1 MERREN
7 VFAVAFR
14 VLAQRPSLAVMM
26 FLQYA
31 IWGAWSVALSG
42 YLEKELGFGGQQ
54 IAWIYNT
61 LPLMNLIVP
70 FTAGQVADR
79 FMPAQYALA
88 LFHLLGGALLF
99 GLAFQREFVPM
110 TALMLAY
117 AFFYAP
123 TLALS
128 NSVAFRNLKDPE
140 VEFGPIR
147 VWGTI
152 GWIAAGG
159 LVNLMRNW
167 FGSLEWGIIDV
178 LALSGGI
185 SILAALLCLTLPHT
199 PPVKESTNP
208 LAFLKAFSLLRDPN
222 YRVFFII
229 ALIIATELPLYYILT
244 FPFLQAAG
252 GVVGITETNLPL
264 IMALVAQGAEVFT
277 IALILPA
284 VLPIWGVRKTMLL
297 GIFAWPARYAVF
309 ALAWAMHQ
317 EAPWTVW
324 LAVASL
330 ALHGF
335 CYVFFFVVAFIY
347 TDMVAPRDV
356 RSSAQA
362 LINVAVLGVGM
373 LIGGFF
379 AGWLKD
385 FFTTDGVTNY
395 TMVFLV
401 PTVITVLAGIAFAL
415 LFRERPAGEV
425 AVSSN

>member
-14 VLAQRPSLAVMM
+14 VLVERPSLAVMM

-31 IWGAWSVALSG
+31 IWGAWSVPLSG
-42 YLEKELGFGGQQ
+42 YLEKQLGFTGLGL
-54 IAWIYNT
+54 ALIYNA

-70 FTAGQVADR
+70 FTAGQLADR
-79 FMPAQYALA
+79 FMPAQRALA
-88 LFHLLGGALLF
+88 LFHLLGGLLLF
-99 GLAFQREFVPM
+99 GLAFQRELLPM

-152 GWIAAGG
+152 GWIVASWLVTFVRSNFQSLQWG
-159 LVNLMRNW
+159 L
-167 FGSLEWGIIDV
+167 IDIF
-178 LALSGGI
+178 ALSGGI
-185 SILAALLCLTLPHT
+185 SVLAALLSLTLPHT
-199 PPVKESTNP
+199 PPAKEAADP
-208 LAFLKAFSLLRDPN
+208 LAFRKAFGLLSDPN
-222 YRVFFII
+222 YRIFFII
-229 ALIIATELPLYYILT
+229 ALIVATELPLYYVLT
-244 FPFLQAAG
+244 FPFLQSAG
-252 GVVGITETNLPL
+252 SVVGITSENLPTWMT
-264 IMALVAQGAEVFT
+264 IAQIAEIFT
-277 IALILPA
+277 IALMLPA

-317 EAPWTVW
+317 QAPWTVW

-385 FFTTDGVTNY
+385 FFTEGGVTNY

-415 LFRERPAGEV
+415 LFREKPAGEV

>member
-14 VLAQRPSLAVMM
+14 VLVERPSLAVMM

-88 LFHLLGGALLF
+88 LFHLLGGVLLF

-152 GWIAAGG
+152 GWIVANWA
-159 LVNLMRNW
+159 VSFMRSN
-167 FGSLEWGIIDV
+167 FQSLQWGFIDV
-178 LALSGGI
+178 LALAGGI
-185 SILAALLCLTLPHT
+185 SVLAALLCLTLPHT
-199 PPVKESTNP
+199 PPTKEAADP
-208 LAFLKAFSLLRDPN
+208 LAFRKAFGLLRDPN

-229 ALIIATELPLYYILT
+229 ALIVATELPLYYVLT
-244 FPFLQAAG
+244 FPFLQSAG
-252 GVVGITETNLPL
+252 GVVGITSENLPTWMT
-264 IMALVAQGAEVFT
+264 IAQIAEIFT
-277 IALILPA
+277 IALMLPA

-317 EAPWTVW
+317 QAPWTVW

-385 FFTTDGVTNY
+385 LFTTGGVTNY

-415 LFRERPAGEV
+415 LFREKPAGEV

>member
-14 VLAQRPSLAVMM
+14 VLVERPSLAVMM

-31 IWGAWSVALSG
+31 IWGAWSVPLSG
-42 YLEKELGFGGQQ
+42 YLEKQLGFTGLGL
-54 IAWIYNT
+54 ALIYNA

-70 FTAGQVADR
+70 FTAGQLADR
-79 FMPAQYALA
+79 FMPAQRALA
-88 LFHLLGGALLF
+88 LFHLLGGLLLF
-99 GLAFQREFVPM
+99 GLAFQRELLPM

-152 GWIAAGG
+152 GWIVASWLVTFVRSNFQSLQWG
-159 LVNLMRNW
+159 L
-167 FGSLEWGIIDV
+167 IDIF
-178 LALSGGI
+178 ALSGGI
-185 SILAALLCLTLPHT
+185 SVLAALLSLILPHT
-199 PPVKESTNP
+199 PPAKEAADP
-208 LAFLKAFSLLRDPN
+208 LAFRKAFGLLSDPN
-222 YRVFFII
+222 YRIFFII
-229 ALIIATELPLYYILT
+229 ALIVATELPLYYVLT
-244 FPFLQAAG
+244 FPFLQSAG
-252 GVVGITETNLPL
+252 SVVGITSENLPTWMT
-264 IMALVAQGAEVFT
+264 IAQIAEIFT
-277 IALILPA
+277 IALMLPA

-317 EAPWTVW
+317 QAPWTVW

-385 FFTTDGVTNY
+385 FFTEGGVTNY

-415 LFRERPAGEV
+415 LFREKPAGEV

>member
-14 VLAQRPSLAVMM
+14 VLAERPSLAVMM

-79 FMPAQYALA
+79 FMPAQRALA
-88 LFHLLGGALLF
+88 LFHLLGGLLLF
-99 GLAFQREFVPM
+99 GLGFQRELIPM
-110 TALMLAY
+110 TALMLGY

-284 VLPIWGVRKTMLL
+284 ALPIWGVRKTMLL

-385 FFTTDGVTNY
+385 VFTTGGITNY

>member
-7 VFAVAFR
+7 VFIVAFR
-14 VLAQRPSLAVMM
+14 VLVERPSLAVMM

-31 IWGAWSVALSG
+31 IWGAWSVPLSG
-42 YLEKELGFGGQQ
+42 YLEKQLGFTGLGL
-54 IAWIYNT
+54 ALIYNA
-61 LPLMNLIVP
+61 LPLMSLIVP

-79 FMPAQYALA
+79 FMPAQRALA
-88 LFHLLGGALLF
+88 LFHLLGGLLLF
-99 GLAFQREFVPM
+99 GLAFQRELLPM

-128 NSVAFRNLKDPE
+128 NSIAFRNLKDPE

-152 GWIAAGG
+152 GWIVASWLVTFVRSNFQSLQWG
-159 LVNLMRNW
+159 L
-167 FGSLEWGIIDV
+167 IDIF
-178 LALSGGI
+178 ALSGGI
-185 SILAALLCLTLPHT
+185 SVLAALLSLILPHT
-199 PPVKESTNP
+199 PPAKEAADP
-208 LAFLKAFSLLRDPN
+208 LAFRKAFGLLSDPN

-229 ALIIATELPLYYILT
+229 ALIVATELPLYYVLT
-244 FPFLQAAG
+244 FPFLQSAG
-252 GVVGITETNLPL
+252 GVVGITSENLPTWMT
-264 IMALVAQGAEVFT
+264 IAQIAEIFT
-277 IALILPA
+277 IALMLPA

-385 FFTTDGVTNY
+385 FFT
-395 TMVFLV
+395 
-401 PTVITVLAGIAFAL
+401 AAA
-415 LFRERPAGEV
+415 
-425 AVSSN
+425 

>member
-14 VLAQRPSLAVMM
+14 VLVERPSLAVMM

-42 YLEKELGFGGQQ
+42 YLEQELGFAGLGL
-54 IAWIYNT
+54 ALIYNA

-79 FMPAQYALA
+79 FVPAQRALA
-88 LFHLLGGALLF
+88 LFHLLGGLLLF
-99 GLAFQREFVPM
+99 GLAFQRELLPM

-152 GWIAAGG
+152 GWIVANL
-159 LVNLMRNW
+159 LVTFMRSN
-167 FGSLEWGIIDV
+167 FQSLQWGVIDV
-178 LALSGGI
+178 FALAGGI
-185 SILAALLCLTLPHT
+185 SVLAAVLSLTLPHT
-199 PPVKESTNP
+199 PPARESSDP
-208 LAFLKAFSLLRDPN
+208 LAFTKAFGLLRDPN
-222 YRVFFII
+222 YRIFFII
-229 ALIIATELPLYYILT
+229 ALIVGTELPLYYVLT
-244 FPFLQAAG
+244 FPFLQSAG
-252 GVVGITETNLPL
+252 GVVGITSENLPSWMT
-264 IMALVAQGAEVFT
+264 IAQVAEIFT
-277 IALILPA
+277 IAFLLPA

-317 EAPWTVW
+317 QAPWTVW

-385 FFTTDGVTNY
+385 FFTTGGVTNY
-395 TMVFLV
+395 TLVFLV

>member
-14 VLAQRPSLAVMM
+14 VLVERPSLAVMM

-42 YLEKELGFGGQQ
+42 YLEQELGFAGLGL
-54 IAWIYNT
+54 ALIYNA

-88 LFHLLGGALLF
+88 LFHLLGGLLLF
-99 GLAFQREFVPM
+99 GLAFQRELLPM
-110 TALMLAY
+110 TTLMLAY

-147 VWGTI
+147 MWGTI
-152 GWIAAGG
+152 GWIVANL
-159 LVNLMRNW
+159 LVTFVRSN
-167 FGSLEWGIIDV
+167 FQSLQWGVIDV
-178 LALSGGI
+178 FALAGGI
-185 SILAALLCLTLPHT
+185 SVLAAVLSLTLPHT
-199 PPVKESTNP
+199 PPARESSDP
-208 LAFLKAFSLLRDPN
+208 LAFTKAFGLLRDPN
-222 YRVFFII
+222 YRIFFII
-229 ALIIATELPLYYILT
+229 ALIVGTELPLYYVLT
-244 FPFLQAAG
+244 FPFLQSAG
-252 GVVGITETNLPL
+252 GVVGITSENLPSWMT
-264 IMALVAQGAEVFT
+264 IAQVAEIFT
-277 IALILPA
+277 IAFMLPA

-317 EAPWTVW
+317 QAPWTVW

-385 FFTTDGVTNY
+385 VFTTGGVTNY

-401 PTVITVLAGIAFAL
+401 PTAITVLAGIAFAL
-415 LFRERPAGEV
+415 LFREKPAGEV

>member
-1 MERREN
+1 MERRES
-7 VFAVAFR
+7 VFLIAAR
-14 VLAQRPSLAVMM
+14 VLFERPTLAVMM

-31 IWGAWSVALSG
+31 IWGTWSVALAG
-42 YLEKELGFGGQQ
+42 YLEKELGFSGLGLSL
-54 IAWIYNT
+54 IYNA

-79 FMPAQYALA
+79 FMPAQRALA
-88 LFHLLGGALLF
+88 LFHLVGGGLLLA
-99 GLAFQREFVPM
+99 LAFQRELMPM
-110 TALMLAY
+110 TLLMLAY

-140 VEFGPIR
+140 IEFGPIR

-152 GWIAAGG
+152 GWIVA
-159 LVNLMRNW
+159 NW
-167 FGSLEWGIIDV
+167 GVTFLRSTFNSLEWGFIDV
-178 LALSGGI
+178 FAFAGAI
-185 SILAALLCLTLPHT
+185 SIIAALACLALPHT
-199 PPVKESTNP
+199 PPAKEATDP
-208 LAFLKAFSLLRDPN
+208 LAFVKAFSLLQDPN

-229 ALIIATELPLYYILT
+229 ALIVATELPLYYILT
-244 FPFLQAAG
+244 FPFLQEAG
-252 GVVGITETNLPL
+252 KVVGITPENLPTWMT
-264 IMALVAQGAEVFT
+264 IAQIAEIFT
-277 IALILPA
+277 IALMLPA

-317 EAPWTVW
+317 QAPWTVW

-347 TDMVAPRDV
+347 TDSVAPRDV

-362 LINVAVLGVGM
+362 LINVAVLGIGM

-385 FFTTDGVTNY
+385 YFTTDGMTNY

-401 PTVITVLAGIAFAL
+401 PTIITVLAGIAFAL
-415 LFRERPAGEV
+415 LFREKPAGET
-425 AVSSN
+425 AVQAN

>member
-1 MERREN
+1 MERRESAF
-7 VFAVAFR
+7 VIAFR
-14 VLAQRPSLAVMM
+14 VLLERPTLAVMM

-31 IWGAWSVALSG
+31 IWGTWSVALAG
-42 YLEKELGFGGQQ
+42 YLEKELGFTGLGL
-54 IAWIYNT
+54 ALIYNA

-79 FMPAQYALA
+79 FMPAQLALA
-88 LFHLLGGALLF
+88 LFHLLGGGLLIA
-99 GLAFQREFVPM
+99 LAFQRELMPM
-110 TALMLAY
+110 TLLMLGY
-117 AFFYAP
+117 AFCYAP

-140 VEFGPIR
+140 IEFGPIR

-152 GWIAAGG
+152 GWIVANW
-159 LVNLMRNW
+159 VVSFMRGTFN
-167 FGSLEWGIIDV
+167 SLEWGVIDV
-178 LALSGGI
+178 FVLAGGI
-185 SILAALLCLTLPHT
+185 SIVAALACLALPHT
-199 PPVKESTNP
+199 PPAKEATDP
-208 LAFLKAFSLLRDPN
+208 LAFTKAFGLLRDPN

-229 ALIIATELPLYYILT
+229 ALIVATELPLYYVLT

-252 GVVGITETNLPL
+252 GVVGITDKNLPSWMT
-264 IMALVAQGAEVFT
+264 IAQIAEIFT
-277 IALILPA
+277 IAFMLPA

-309 ALAWAMHQ
+309 ALAWAFHQ
-317 EAPWTVW
+317 TAPWTVW

-347 TDMVAPRDV
+347 TDSVAPRDV

-385 FFTTDGVTNY
+385 IFTRANVTNY
-395 TMVFLV
+395 TMVFFV

-415 LFRERPAGEV
+415 LFREKPAGEV
-425 AVSSN
+425 ASQTH

>member
-7 VFAVAFR
+7 VFVVAFR
-14 VLAQRPSLAVMM
+14 VLVERPSLAVMM

-31 IWGAWSVALSG
+31 IWGAWSVPLSG
-42 YLEKELGFGGQQ
+42 YLEKQLGFTGLGL
-54 IAWIYNT
+54 ALIYNA

-70 FTAGQVADR
+70 FTAGQLADR
-79 FMPAQYALA
+79 FMPAQRALA
-88 LFHLLGGALLF
+88 LFHLLGGLLLF
-99 GLAFQREFVPM
+99 GLAFQRELLPM

-152 GWIAAGG
+152 GWIVASWLVTFVRSNFQSLQWG
-159 LVNLMRNW
+159 L
-167 FGSLEWGIIDV
+167 IDIF
-178 LALSGGI
+178 ALSGGI
-185 SILAALLCLTLPHT
+185 SVLAALLSLILPHT
-199 PPVKESTNP
+199 PPAKEAADP
-208 LAFLKAFSLLRDPN
+208 LAFRKAFGLLSDPN
-222 YRVFFII
+222 YRIFFII
-229 ALIIATELPLYYILT
+229 ALIVATELPLYYVLT
-244 FPFLQAAG
+244 FPFLQSAG
-252 GVVGITETNLPL
+252 GVVGITSENLPTWMT
-264 IMALVAQGAEVFT
+264 IAQIAEIFT
-277 IALILPA
+277 IALMLPA

-324 LAVASL
+324 LAVAAL

-385 FFTTDGVTNY
+385 FFTAGGVTNY

-415 LFRERPAGEV
+415 LFREKPAGEV

>member
-1 MERREN
+1 MERRESAF
-7 VFAVAFR
+7 VIAFR
-14 VLAQRPSLAVMM
+14 VLLQRPTLAVMM

-31 IWGAWSVALSG
+31 IWGTWSVALAG
-42 YLEKELGFGGQQ
+42 YLERELGFTGLGL
-54 IAWIYNT
+54 AFIYNA
-61 LPLMNLIVP
+61 LPLMSLIVP

-79 FMPAQYALA
+79 FMPAQIALA
-88 LFHLLGGALLF
+88 LFHLLGGVLLIA
-99 GLAFQREFVPM
+99 LAFQRELMPM
-110 TALMLAY
+110 TLLMLGY

-140 VEFGPIR
+140 IEFGPIR

-152 GWIAAGG
+152 GWIVANW
-159 LVNLMRNW
+159 VVTFMR
-167 FGSLEWGIIDV
+167 GSLGSLQWGFIDV
-178 LALSGGI
+178 FALAGGI
-185 SILAALLCLTLPHT
+185 SILTALACLALPHT
-199 PPVKESTNP
+199 PPAKEATDP
-208 LAFLKAFSLLRDPN
+208 LAFTKAFSLLRDPN

-229 ALIIATELPLYYILT
+229 ALIVATELPLYYVLT
-244 FPFLQAAG
+244 FPFLQSAG
-252 GVVGITETNLPL
+252 KVVGITPASLPL
-264 IMALVAQGAEVFT
+264 IQAVIAQGAEIFT
-277 IALILPA
+277 IAFMLPA

-309 ALAWAMHQ
+309 ALAWAFHQ
-317 EAPWTVW
+317 TAPWTVW

-347 TDMVAPRDV
+347 TDSVAPRDV

-385 FFTTDGVTNY
+385 FFTQDDVTNY

-401 PTVITVLAGIAFAL
+401 PTAITILAGIAFAL
-415 LFRERPAGEV
+415 LFREKPAGET
-425 AVSSN
+425 AIQTN

>member
-14 VLAQRPSLAVMM
+14 VLVERPSLAVMM

-42 YLEKELGFGGQQ
+42 YLEQELGFAGLGL
-54 IAWIYNT
+54 ALIYNA

-79 FMPAQYALA
+79 FVPAQRALA
-88 LFHLLGGALLF
+88 LFHLLGGLLLF
-99 GLAFQREFVPM
+99 GLAFQRELLPM

-152 GWIAAGG
+152 GWIVANL
-159 LVNLMRNW
+159 LVTFMRSN
-167 FGSLEWGIIDV
+167 FQSLQWGVIDV
-178 LALSGGI
+178 FALAGGI
-185 SILAALLCLTLPHT
+185 SVLAAVLSLTLPHT
-199 PPVKESTNP
+199 PPARESSDP
-208 LAFLKAFSLLRDPN
+208 LAFTKAFGLLRDPN
-222 YRVFFII
+222 YRIFFII
-229 ALIIATELPLYYILT
+229 ALIVGTELPLYYVLT
-244 FPFLQAAG
+244 FPFLQSAG
-252 GVVGITETNLPL
+252 GVVGITSENLPSWMT
-264 IMALVAQGAEVFT
+264 IAQVAEIFT
-277 IALILPA
+277 IAFLLPA

-317 EAPWTVW
+317 QAPWTVW

-385 FFTTDGVTNY
+385 VFTTGGVTNY

-415 LFRERPAGEV
+415 LFREKPAGEV

>member
-42 YLEKELGFGGQQ
+42 YLEQELGFAGLGL
-54 IAWIYNT
+54 ALIYNA
-61 LPLMNLIVP
+61 LPLMSLIVP

-79 FMPAQYALA
+79 FMPAQRALA
-88 LFHLLGGALLF
+88 LFHLLGGLLLF
-99 GLAFQREFVPM
+99 GLAFQRELLPM
-110 TALMLAY
+110 TALMLGY
-117 AFFYAP
+117 TFFYAP

-140 VEFGPIR
+140 IEFGPIR

-152 GWIAAGG
+152 GWIAANL
-159 LVNLMRNW
+159 LVTFVRSN
-167 FGSLEWGIIDV
+167 FQSLQWGIIDV
-178 LALSGGI
+178 FALAGGI
-185 SILAALLCLTLPHT
+185 SVLAAVLSLTLPHT
-199 PPVKESTNP
+199 PPARESSDP
-208 LAFLKAFSLLRDPN
+208 LAFTKAFGLLRDPN
-222 YRVFFII
+222 YRIFFII
-229 ALIIATELPLYYILT
+229 ALIVATELPLYYVLT
-244 FPFLQAAG
+244 FPFLQSAG
-252 GVVGITETNLPL
+252 GVVGITSENLPTWMT
-264 IMALVAQGAEVFT
+264 IAQVAEIFT
-277 IALILPA
+277 IAFMLPA

-317 EAPWTVW
+317 QAPWTVW

-385 FFTTDGVTNY
+385 FFTADGVTNY

-415 LFRERPAGEV
+415 LFREKPAGEV

>member
-31 IWGAWSVALSG
+31 IWGAWSVALAG
-42 YLEKELGFGGQQ
+42 YLEKELGFTGLGL
-54 IAWIYNT
+54 ALIYNA

-88 LFHLLGGALLF
+88 LFHLVGGLLLF
-99 GLAFQREFVPM
+99 GLAFQRELAPM

-199 PPVKESTNP
+199 PPVKESTDP

-277 IALILPA
+277 IALMLPA

-317 EAPWTVW
+317 QVPWTVW

-415 LFRERPAGEV
+415 LFREKPAGEV

>member
-7 VFAVAFR
+7 VFVVAFR
-14 VLAQRPSLAVMM
+14 VLVERPSLAVMM

-31 IWGAWSVALSG
+31 IWGAWSVPLSG
-42 YLEKELGFGGQQ
+42 YLEKQLGFTGLGL
-54 IAWIYNT
+54 ALIYNA
-61 LPLMNLIVP
+61 LPLMSLIVP
-70 FTAGQVADR
+70 FTAGQLADR
-79 FMPAQYALA
+79 FMPAQRALA
-88 LFHLLGGALLF
+88 LFHLLGGLLLF
-99 GLAFQREFVPM
+99 GLAFQRELIPM

-128 NSVAFRNLKDPE
+128 NSIAFRNLKDPE

-152 GWIAAGG
+152 GWIVASWLVTFVRSNFQSLQWG
-159 LVNLMRNW
+159 L
-167 FGSLEWGIIDV
+167 IDIF
-178 LALSGGI
+178 ALSGGI
-185 SILAALLCLTLPHT
+185 SVLAALLSLTLPHT
-199 PPVKESTNP
+199 PPAKEAADP
-208 LAFLKAFSLLRDPN
+208 LAFRKAFGLLSDPN

-229 ALIIATELPLYYILT
+229 ALIVATELPLYYVLT
-244 FPFLQAAG
+244 FPFLQSAG
-252 GVVGITETNLPL
+252 SVVGITSENLPTWMT
-264 IMALVAQGAEVFT
+264 IAQIAEIFT
-277 IALILPA
+277 IALMLPA

-317 EAPWTVW
+317 QAPWTVW

-385 FFTTDGVTNY
+385 FFTAGGVTNY

-415 LFRERPAGEV
+415 LFREKPAGEV

>member
-7 VFAVAFR
+7 VFIVAFR
-14 VLAQRPSLAVMM
+14 VLVERPSLAVMM

-31 IWGAWSVALSG
+31 IWGAWSVPLSG
-42 YLEKELGFGGQQ
+42 YLEKQLGFTGLGL
-54 IAWIYNT
+54 ALIYNA
-61 LPLMNLIVP
+61 LPLMSLIVP

-79 FMPAQYALA
+79 FMPAQRALA
-88 LFHLLGGALLF
+88 LFHLLGGLLLF
-99 GLAFQREFVPM
+99 GLAFQRELLPM

-152 GWIAAGG
+152 GWIVASWLVTFVRSNFQSLQWG
-159 LVNLMRNW
+159 L
-167 FGSLEWGIIDV
+167 IDIF
-178 LALSGGI
+178 ALSGGI
-185 SILAALLCLTLPHT
+185 SVLAALLSLTLPHT
-199 PPVKESTNP
+199 PPAKEAADP
-208 LAFLKAFSLLRDPN
+208 LAFRKAFGLLSDPN

-229 ALIIATELPLYYILT
+229 ALIVATELPLYYVLT
-244 FPFLQAAG
+244 FPFLQSAG
-252 GVVGITETNLPL
+252 SVVGITSENLPTWMT
-264 IMALVAQGAEVFT
+264 IAQIAEIFT
-277 IALILPA
+277 IALMLPA

-317 EAPWTVW
+317 QAPWTVW

-415 LFRERPAGEV
+415 LFREKPAGEV

>member
-14 VLAQRPSLAVMM
+14 VLVERPSLAVMM

-42 YLEKELGFGGQQ
+42 YLEQELGFAGLGL
-54 IAWIYNT
+54 ALIYNA
-61 LPLMNLIVP
+61 LPLMSLIVP

-79 FMPAQYALA
+79 FMPAQRALA
-88 LFHLLGGALLF
+88 LFHLLGGLLLF
-99 GLAFQREFVPM
+99 GLAFQRELLPM
-110 TALMLAY
+110 TALMLGY
-117 AFFYAP
+117 TFFYAP

-140 VEFGPIR
+140 IEFGPIR

-152 GWIAAGG
+152 GWIAANL
-159 LVNLMRNW
+159 LVTFVRSN
-167 FGSLEWGIIDV
+167 FQSLQWGIIDV
-178 LALSGGI
+178 FALAGGI
-185 SILAALLCLTLPHT
+185 SVLAALLSLTLPHT
-199 PPVKESTNP
+199 PPAKESSDP
-208 LAFLKAFSLLRDPN
+208 LAFTKAFNLLRDPN
-222 YRVFFII
+222 YRIFFII
-229 ALIIATELPLYYILT
+229 ALIVATELPLYYVLT
-244 FPFLQAAG
+244 FPFLQLAG
-252 GVVGITETNLPL
+252 SVVGITSENLPTWMT
-264 IMALVAQGAEVFT
+264 IAQVAEIFT
-277 IALILPA
+277 IAFMLPA

-317 EAPWTVW
+317 QAPWTVW

-415 LFRERPAGEV
+415 LFREKPAGEV

>member
-1 MERREN
+1 MERRESAF
-7 VFAVAFR
+7 VIAFR
-14 VLAQRPSLAVMM
+14 VLLERPTLAVMM

-31 IWGAWSVALSG
+31 IWGTWSVALAG
-42 YLEKELGFGGQQ
+42 YLEKELGFTGLGL
-54 IAWIYNT
+54 ALIYNA

-79 FMPAQYALA
+79 FMPAQWALA
-88 LFHLLGGALLF
+88 LFHLLGGGLLIAL
-99 GLAFQREFVPM
+99 AYQRELMPM
-110 TALMLAY
+110 TLLMLGY
-117 AFFYAP
+117 AFCYAP

-140 VEFGPIR
+140 IEFGPIR

-152 GWIAAGG
+152 GWIVA
-159 LVNLMRNW
+159 NW
-167 FGSLEWGIIDV
+167 MVSFVRGTLNSLEWGFIDV
-178 LALSGGI
+178 FALAGGI
-185 SILAALLCLTLPHT
+185 SILAALACLTLPHT
-199 PPVKESTNP
+199 PPAKEATDP
-208 LAFLKAFSLLRDPN
+208 LAFTKAFGLLRDPN

-229 ALIIATELPLYYILT
+229 ALIVATELPLYYVLT

-252 GVVGITETNLPL
+252 GVVGITDKNLPSWMT
-264 IMALVAQGAEVFT
+264 IAQIAEIFT
-277 IALILPA
+277 IAFMLPA
-284 VLPIWGVRKTMLL
+284 VLPSWGVRKTMLL

-309 ALAWAMHQ
+309 ALAWAFHQ
-317 EAPWTVW
+317 TAPWTVW

-347 TDMVAPRDV
+347 TDSVAPRDV

-385 FFTTDGVTNY
+385 IFTEANVTNY

-415 LFRERPAGEV
+415 LFREKPAGEV
-425 AVSSN
+425 APQTN

>member
-14 VLAQRPSLAVMM
+14 VLVERPSLAVMM

-42 YLEKELGFGGQQ
+42 YLEKELGFKGLGL
-54 IAWIYNT
+54 ALIYNA
-61 LPLMNLIVP
+61 LPLMSLIVP

-79 FMPAQYALA
+79 FMPAQRALA
-88 LFHLLGGALLF
+88 LFHLLGGLLLF
-99 GLAFQREFVPM
+99 GLAFQRELLPM
-110 TALMLAY
+110 TALMLGY
-117 AFFYAP
+117 TFFYAP

-140 VEFGPIR
+140 IEFGPIR

-152 GWIAAGG
+152 GWIAANL
-159 LVNLMRNW
+159 LVTFVRSN
-167 FGSLEWGIIDV
+167 FQSLQWGVIDV
-178 LALSGGI
+178 FALAGGI
-185 SILAALLCLTLPHT
+185 SVLAAVLSLTLPHT
-199 PPVKESTNP
+199 PPARESSDP
-208 LAFLKAFSLLRDPN
+208 LAFTKAFGLLRDPN
-222 YRVFFII
+222 YRIFFII
-229 ALIIATELPLYYILT
+229 ALIVATELPLYYVLT
-244 FPFLQAAG
+244 FPFLQLAG
-252 GVVGITETNLPL
+252 SVVGITSENLPTWMT
-264 IMALVAQGAEVFT
+264 IAQVAEIFT
-277 IALILPA
+277 IAFMLPA

-317 EAPWTVW
+317 QAPWTVW

-385 FFTTDGVTNY
+385 FFTTGGVTNY

-415 LFRERPAGEV
+415 LFREKPAGEV

>member
-31 IWGAWSVALSG
+31 IWGAWSVALAG
-42 YLEKELGFGGQQ
+42 YLEKELGFTGLGL
-54 IAWIYNT
+54 ALIYNA

-79 FMPAQYALA
+79 FMPAQYALT
-88 LFHLLGGALLF
+88 LFHLVGGLLLF
-99 GLAFQREFVPM
+99 GLAFQRELAPM

-140 VEFGPIR
+140 VEFGPVR

-152 GWIAAGG
+152 GWIVAGG
-159 LVNLMRNW
+159 LVNLMRNL

-178 LALSGGI
+178 FALSGGI

-199 PPVKESTNP
+199 PPVKESTDP
-208 LAFLKAFSLLRDPN
+208 LAFLKAFSLLRDSN

-229 ALIIATELPLYYILT
+229 ALIVATELPLYYILT

-252 GVVGITETNLPL
+252 GVVGITETSLPL
-264 IMALVAQGAEVFT
+264 IMALVAQGAEIFT
-277 IALILPA
+277 IALMLPA

-317 EAPWTVW
+317 QAPWTVW

-385 FFTTDGVTNY
+385 FFTTNGVTNY

-415 LFRERPAGEV
+415 LFREKPAGEV

>member
-1 MERREN
+1 MERRES
-7 VFAVAFR
+7 VFVIAIR
-14 VLAQRPSLAVMM
+14 VLFERPTLAVMM

-31 IWGAWSVALSG
+31 IWGTWSVALAG
-42 YLEKELGFGGQQ
+42 YLEKELGFTGLGL
-54 IAWIYNT
+54 ALIYNA
-61 LPLMNLIVP
+61 LPLMNLVVP

-79 FMPAQYALA
+79 FMPAQWALA
-88 LFHLLGGALLF
+88 LFHLVGGGLLLV
-99 GLAFQREFVPM
+99 LAFQRELMPM
-110 TALMLAY
+110 ALLMLAY

-152 GWIAAGG
+152 GWIVA
-159 LVNLMRNW
+159 NW
-167 FGSLEWGIIDV
+167 GVTFLRSTFNSLEWGFIDV
-178 LALSGGI
+178 FAFAGVI
-185 SILAALLCLTLPHT
+185 SITTALACLALPHT
-199 PPVKESTNP
+199 PPSKEATDP
-208 LAFLKAFSLLRDPN
+208 LAFAKAFSLLRDPN

-229 ALIIATELPLYYILT
+229 ALIVATELPLYYVLT
-244 FPFLQAAG
+244 FPFLQEAG
-252 GVVGITETNLPL
+252 KVVGITPENLPTWMT
-264 IMALVAQGAEVFT
+264 IAQIAEIFT
-277 IALILPA
+277 IALMLPA
-284 VLPIWGVRKTMLL
+284 VLPVWGVRKTMLL

-309 ALAWAMHQ
+309 AFAWAMHQ
-317 EAPWTVW
+317 QAPWTVW

-347 TDMVAPRDV
+347 TDSVAPRDV

-362 LINVAVLGVGM
+362 LINVAVLGIGM

-385 FFTTDGVTNY
+385 YFTTDGVTNY

-401 PTVITVLAGIAFAL
+401 PTIITVLAGIAFAL
-415 LFRERPAGEV
+415 LFREKPAGET
-425 AVSSN
+425 AVQAN

>member
-14 VLAQRPSLAVMM
+14 VLVERPSLAVMM

-42 YLEKELGFGGQQ
+42 YLEQELGFAGLGL
-54 IAWIYNT
+54 ALIYNA
-61 LPLMNLIVP
+61 LPLMSLIVP

-79 FMPAQYALA
+79 FMPAQRALA
-88 LFHLLGGALLF
+88 LFHLLGGLLLF
-99 GLAFQREFVPM
+99 GLAFQRELLPM
-110 TALMLAY
+110 TALMLGY
-117 AFFYAP
+117 TFFYAP

-128 NSVAFRNLKDPE
+128 NSVAFRNLKNPE
-140 VEFGPIR
+140 IEFGPIR

-152 GWIAAGG
+152 GWIVANL
-159 LVNLMRNW
+159 LVTFVRSN
-167 FGSLEWGIIDV
+167 FQSLQWGIIDV
-178 LALSGGI
+178 FALAGGI
-185 SILAALLCLTLPHT
+185 SVLAALLSLTLPHT
-199 PPVKESTNP
+199 PPAKESSDP
-208 LAFLKAFSLLRDPN
+208 LAFTKAFDLLRDPN
-222 YRVFFII
+222 YRIFFII
-229 ALIIATELPLYYILT
+229 ALIVATELPLYYVLT
-244 FPFLQAAG
+244 FPFLQLAG
-252 GVVGITETNLPL
+252 SVVGITSENLPSWMT
-264 IMALVAQGAEVFT
+264 IAQVAEIFT
-277 IALILPA
+277 IALMLPA

-317 EAPWTVW
+317 QAPWTVW

-385 FFTTDGVTNY
+385 FFTEGDVTNY

-415 LFRERPAGEV
+415 LFREKPAGEV